1 MEAIKLLEAAKAK
14 LQQQH
19 SPAFTN
25 QVEEILSLLVATG
38 AVPPRNEHGR
48 LLAVATI
55 ITIDTG
61 ITIQSRYAG
70 AFQGAPVNKGSVVRC
85 FDTLLRE
92 GFLSVSSEYSNQYT
106 QAPSK
111 KKLVATAKLRNLL
124 PAGSCW
130 A

>member
-1 MEAIKLLEAAKAK
+1 MEAIKLLEAAKAR
-14 LQQQH
+14 LQKEQ

-25 QVEEILSLLVATG
+25 QVEEILALLVATG

-92 GFLSVSSEYSNQYT
+92 GFLSLTDYT
-106 QAPSK
+106 THHSQVPSK
-111 KKLVATAKLRNLL
+111 QKLVATAKLRNLL
-124 PAGSCW
+124 PSGSY
-130 A
+130 

>member
-1 MEAIKLLEAAKAK
+1 MEAIKLLEAAKAR
-14 LQQQH
+14 LQKEQ

-25 QVEEILSLLVATG
+25 QVEEILALLIATG

-92 GFLSVSSEYSNQYT
+92 GFLALTDYRTNLP

-111 KKLVATAKLRNLL
+111 QKLVATAKLRKLL
-124 PAGSCW
+124 PSGSY
-130 A
+130 

>member
-1 MEAIKLLEAAKAK
+1 MEAIKLLEAAKAR
-14 LQQQH
+14 LQKEQ

-25 QVEEILSLLVATG
+25 QVEEILALLVATG

-70 AFQGAPVNKGSVVRC
+70 AFQGAPVSKDSVVRC

-92 GFLSVSSEYSNQYT
+92 GFLSLPNYT
-106 QAPSK
+106 TNLPQAPSK
-111 KKLVATAKLRNLL
+111 QKLVATAKLRNLL
-124 PAGSCW
+124 PSGSY
-130 A
+130 